1 MGTLTLY
8 RGVVRALLL
17 GGDRDLDFDLRA
29 GDRDLRLG
37 DRDLFLEDR
46 EVESFSRSPSFLF
59 SRSLSL
65 PWSLSALS
73 GLALRGGDLEIIVS

>member
-1 MGTLTLY
+1 M
-8 RGVVRALLL
+8 RALLL
-17 GGDRDLDFDLRA
+17 GGDLDRDFDLLA

-37 DRDLFLEDR
+37 DRDLLRDDR
-46 EVESFSRSPSFLF
+46 AAESFSLSPSFLF

-73 GLALRGGDLEIIVS
+73 GLARRGGDL